1 MSRVRLPRITRY
13 RICVKCERR
22 LEEALASGVRDMTYT
37 AWFDQIRKDDIAL
50 AGGKGANLGELS
62 HAGLPVPPGFV
73 VTTTAYDAFVEA
85 NSIGDEILGRASG
98 TQADDPDGFKEV
110 AEGIHALF
118 SGGEVPG
125 KMADEIRA
133 AYRELGGG
141 GETPVAVRSSATAE
155 DLPGMSFA
163 GQQDTYLNVRGAE
176 ALLDGVKNC
185 WASLWTARAIA
196 YRARQGVDPA
206 TVSLAVVIQRMVQSE
221 AAGVMFTANPSNGR
235 RDQATISAAW
245 GLGESVVSGSVTPD
259 SIVVEKGSGRV
270 LSRETANKEVMT
282 VYTEGGT
289 AERPVPEVLH
299 NQPVLDDEAVAT
311 LTRYGVTIEH
321 TYGTPQDIEWA
332 LAGGEFFIVQ
342 SRPITA
348 LPEPM
353 ADPPTDWSVPIPKGT
368 YWRASIIEQ
377 MPDPLSP
384 LFADLASAS
393 VPRSLDKLMEEM
405 FGSSVFREGD
415 LAFPTVN
422 GYAYYYYSLAAFW
435 RLLAKTPTA
444 LQLLMKSG
452 SGSAVERW
460 REHARPRY
468 ARMVEDRKTELPE
481 DLRARELLDG
491 AWRLLDAGTEYYT
504 SVQTI
509 IPLATISEALFTTF
523 YDRLLRREGDPPAQT
538 YLLGF
543 DSMPIQADKSLYD
556 LATWSQKHP
565 SLARMLAGT
574 STERILEVLEAEVP
588 SSDVDA
594 EEWREWRSRFQSHLD
609 RYGHTVYNL
618 DFVNPVP
625 ADDPTPLI
633 DTLKF
638 YLRGEGQ
645 NPHER
650 QRGIATRREEATRV
664 VLERLDP
671 PRGILF
677 GRLLQWAQGVAPV
690 REDALAD
697 VGLAWPVMRRMLLE
711 LGLRLVGAGVAER
724 PADVFWLHRDEL
736 EDTAGS
742 LDAGQTQLA
751 SLAELVE
758 QRKMLWRGQ
767 RRVTPPQLLPRG
779 TWLEVFER
787 LMPAASEEQT
797 GDTIKGVAASGGQVT
812 APARVLSGPED
823 FGQMQ
828 PGDVL
833 VAGITTPAW
842 TSLFAMASAVVTDVG
857 GPLSHS
863 SIVAREYAIPAVLGT
878 GVATR
883 RIHSGQSVRVD
894 GDAGTVTLLDGPG
907 TTDAEQSLPEP
918 EFGTRGLGVST
929 KTVARIALVAGTV
942 VAAAIWWRKLQ
953 NTGTAKLQVG

>member
-1 MSRVRLPRITRY
+1 
-13 RICVKCERR
+13 
-22 LEEALASGVRDMTYT
+22 MTHT
-37 AWFDQIRKDDIAL
+37 AWFDEIRKDDIAL

-73 VTTTAYDAFVEA
+73 ITTTAYDAFVEA
-85 NSIGDEILGRASG
+85 NSIGDTIVGLASG
-98 TQADDPDGFKEV
+98 IRADDPAGFDEV
-110 AEGIHALF
+110 AERIRSLF
-118 SGGEVPG
+118 SGSEVSEE
-125 KMADEIRA
+125 MADEIRV
-133 AYRELGGG
+133 AYQELGEG

-185 WASLWTARAIA
+185 WTSLWTERALA

-289 AERPVPEVLH
+289 AEKPVPEALRR
-299 NQPVLDDEAVAT
+299 QPVLDDEAAAT
-311 LTRYGVTIEH
+311 LARHGATIEH
-321 TYGTPQDIEWA
+321 YYGTPQDIEWA
-332 LAGGEFFIVQ
+332 FAGGEFFIVQ

-368 YWRASIIEQ
+368 YWRASIVEQ

-393 VPRSLDKLMEEM
+393 VPRSLDKLMEEL
-405 FGSSVFREGD
+405 FGSSVLGEGD
-415 LAFPTVN
+415 LSFPTVN
-422 GYAYYYYSLAAFW
+422 GYAYYYYSLGAFW

-444 LQLLMKSG
+444 FRLLIESG
-452 SGSAVERW
+452 DGGAVARW
-460 REHARPRY
+460 REYARPRY
-468 ARMVEDRKTELPE
+468 ARRVEEWEAKPPE
-481 DLRARELLDG
+481 GLQAKELLAG
-491 AWRLLDAGTEYYT
+491 TRKLLDAGTEYYT

-509 IPLATISEALFTTF
+509 IPLASISEALFTTF
-523 YDRLLRREGDPPAQT
+523 YNRLVRRRGDPPAHIF
-538 YLLGF
+538 LLGF
-543 DSMPIQADKSLYD
+543 DSMPIRAEKSLYD
-556 LATWSQKHP
+556 LATWCQEHP
-565 SLARMLAGT
+565 GIARTLPDIP
-574 STERILEVLEAEVP
+574 TERILDLLEAEVQP
-588 SSDVDA
+588 SDLDT
-594 EEWREWRSRFQSHLD
+594 EEWHQWRSRFQSHLD

-645 NPHER
+645 NPYER
-650 QRGIATRREEATRV
+650 QRGITTRREEATRA
-664 VLERLDP
+664 VLERLDA
-671 PRGILF
+671 PRGNLF
-677 GRLLQWAQGVAPV
+677 GRLLGWAQDVAPV

-711 LGLRLVGAGVAER
+711 LGHRLVEATAVER
-724 PADVFWLHRDEL
+724 PTDVFWLRRDEL
-736 EDTAGS
+736 EDEAGS
-742 LDAGQTQLA
+742 LDAGQTQRA
-751 SLAELVE
+751 SLADLVE
-758 QRKMLWRGQ
+758 RRKMLWRGQ
-767 RRVTPPQLLPRG
+767 RRITPPQLLPRG

-797 GDTIKGVAASGGQVT
+797 GDTINGVAASAGLVT

-823 FGQMQ
+823 FGQMH
-828 PGDVL
+828 PGEVL

-883 RIHSGQSVRVD
+883 RIRSGQSVRVD

-907 TTDAEQSLPEP
+907 TTDVEQSLPEP
-918 EFGTRGLGVST
+918 EFGARGLGVST
-929 KTVARIALVAGTV
+929 KTVVSIALVTGAV
-942 VAAAIWWRKLQ
+942 VAAAVWWRKLQ
-953 NTGTAKLQVG
+953 STGTAKLQVG